1 MGQRRAWVAAAA
13 LLLLQACDHEVRTV
27 VIPPRQ
33 AASDAVASAPVAP
46 PAEPVPPA
54 AGAQPQPAE
63 PQSPP
68 TVVPQRA
75 PEPVA
80 PPGAERLPEVR
91 NPGDPEGARLLARR
105 ALMVPVAGIPPAAL
119 MDTYEQG
126 RGSRVHEA
134 IDIAAPSGTPVV
146 AVDDG
151 TIAKLFTSK
160 PGGLTVYQFDPE
172 GRLSYY
178 YAHLE
183 SYAGNLREGMTVKRG
198 DVIGYVGST
207 GNADR
212 KVPHLHFAIFKLG
225 ADRKW
230 WQGDPI
236 NPYPALRAG
245 QPAPELTAAR

>member
-1 MGQRRAWVAAAA
+1 MSGRRAWVAVAA
-13 LLLLQACDHEVRTV
+13 LLLLQACDREVRTV

-33 AASDAVASAPVAP
+33 AASDVVASAPVAAP
-46 PAEPVPPA
+46 PAEPVPA
-54 AGAQPQPAE
+54 QPAE
-63 PQSPP
+63 PQ
-68 TVVPQRA
+68 RA
-75 PEPVA
+75 AEPVA
-80 PPGAERLPEVR
+80 PPIATRLPEVR
-91 NPGDPEGARLLARR
+91 NPGDPEGARLLAQR

-126 RGSRVHEA
+126 RGTRVHEA

-172 GRLSYY
+172 GKLSYY

-183 SYAGNLREGMTVKRG
+183 SYAGTLREGMSVKRG

-212 KVPHLHFAIFKLG
+212 KVPHLHFAIFRLG